1 MQINIALTDNNP
13 EQAEI
18 LRGQW
23 YPSASSQQIRDSL
36 IFNEVIDRFQG
47 DPVEVLADYFRN
59 DDDSRTA
66 QRRITLRQD
75 TNERLRT
82 IASVANK
89 PIAAT
94 LRALIAHA
102 VDNAGRCHAAPAAQ
116 REDRPAGKAACSLH
130 ENLGRHQAARKVN
143 GEALVCHQHAEP
155 ESLIKRAICV
165 HLPTFAPPLKPQ
177 TQEVP

>member
-1 MQINIALTDNNP
+1 MQINIALTDNNS
-13 EQAEI
+13 EQAEV
-18 LRGQW
+18 LRRQW
-23 YPSASSQQIRDSL
+23 FPSASSQQIRDSF

-47 DPVEVLADYFRN
+47 DPVEVLADYFRS

-94 LRALIAHA
+94 LRALIAYA
-102 VDNAGRCHAAPAAQ
+102 VDNLAVTDAAKELIIDRGFDPVYGARPLRRYLQSSLETLVAKKIISGDIA
-116 REDRPAGKAACSLH
+116 EDYTITVDA
-130 ENLGRHQAARKVN
+130 EI
-143 GEALVCHQHAEP
+143 GELVC
-155 ESLIKRAICV
+155 R
-165 HLPTFAPPLKPQ
+165 
-177 TQEVP
+177 

>member
-13 EQAEI
+13 EQAET
-18 LRGQW
+18 LRSRW
-23 YPSASSQQIRDSL
+23 YPSASSQQIRDSF

-47 DPVEVLADYFRN
+47 DPVEVLADCFRN

-102 VDNAGRCHAAPAAQ
+102 VDNLAVGDAKEQVEAQSDAAQ
-116 REDRPAGKAACSLH
+116 LQLLNEKIAQLERQLKVCTKTLED
-130 ENLGRHQAARKVN
+130 
-143 GEALVCHQHAEP
+143 
-155 ESLIKRAICV
+155 IKRLA
-165 HLPTFAPPLKPQ
+165 K
-177 TQEVP
+177 

>member
-1 MQINIALTDNNP
+1 MQINIALTDNHS
-13 EQAEI
+13 EQAET
-18 LRGQW
+18 LRSQW
-23 YPSASSQQIRDSL
+23 YPSASSQQIRDSF
-36 IFNEVIDRFQG
+36 IFNEVVDRFQG
-47 DPVEVLADYFRN
+47 DPVEVLDDYFRN

-102 VDNAGRCHAAPAAQ
+102 IDDLAVGDAKERVGAQADAAQ
-116 REDRPAGKAACSLH
+116 LQLLNEKIAQLEKQLEACSKTL
-130 ENLGRHQAARKVN
+130 ED
-143 GEALVCHQHAEP
+143 
-155 ESLIKRAICV
+155 IKLLA
-165 HLPTFAPPLKPQ
+165 K
-177 TQEVP
+177 

>member
-1 MQINIALTDNNP
+1 MQINIALTDINS

-23 YPSASSQQIRDSL
+23 YPSASSQQIRDSF

-47 DPVEVLADYFRN
+47 DPIEVLADYFRR

-102 VDNAGRCHAAPAAQ
+102 VDNLAPRDAKEQVEAQ
-116 REDRPAGKAACSLH
+116 ADATQLQLLNEKIAQLERQLKVCTKTLEDIRRLAK
-130 ENLGRHQAARKVN
+130 
-143 GEALVCHQHAEP
+143 
-155 ESLIKRAICV
+155 
-165 HLPTFAPPLKPQ
+165 
-177 TQEVP
+177 

>member
-1 MQINIALTDNNP
+1 MQINIALTDTNS

-23 YPSASSQQIRDSL
+23 YPSASSQQIRDSF

-47 DPVEVLADYFRN
+47 DPIEVLADYFRR

-102 VDNAGRCHAAPAAQ
+102 VDNLAPRDAKEQVEAQ
-116 REDRPAGKAACSLH
+116 ADVTQLQLLNEKIAQLERQLKACTKTLED
-130 ENLGRHQAARKVN
+130 
-143 GEALVCHQHAEP
+143 
-155 ESLIKRAICV
+155 IKRIA
-165 HLPTFAPPLKPQ
+165 K
-177 TQEVP
+177 

>member
-1 MQINIALTDNNP
+1 MQINIALTDTNS

-23 YPSASSQQIRDSL
+23 YPSASSQQIRDSF

-47 DPVEVLADYFRN
+47 DPIEVLADYFRR

-102 VDNAGRCHAAPAAQ
+102 VDNLAPRDAKEQVEAQ
-116 REDRPAGKAACSLH
+116 ADVTQLQLLNEKITQLERQLKACTKTLED
-130 ENLGRHQAARKVN
+130 
-143 GEALVCHQHAEP
+143 
-155 ESLIKRAICV
+155 IKRIA
-165 HLPTFAPPLKPQ
+165 K
-177 TQEVP
+177 

>member
-1 MQINIALTDNNP
+1 MQINIALTDINS

-23 YPSASSQQIRDSL
+23 YPSASSQQIRDSF

-47 DPVEVLADYFRN
+47 DPIEVLADYFRR

-102 VDNAGRCHAAPAAQ
+102 VDNLAPRDAKEQVEAQ
-116 REDRPAGKAACSLH
+116 ADATQLQLLNEKIAQLERQLKVCTKTLED
-130 ENLGRHQAARKVN
+130 
-143 GEALVCHQHAEP
+143 
-155 ESLIKRAICV
+155 IKRLA
-165 HLPTFAPPLKPQ
+165 K
-177 TQEVP
+177 

>member
-1 MQINIALTDNNP
+1 MQINIALTDINS

-23 YPSASSQQIRDSL
+23 YPSASSQQIRDSF

-47 DPVEVLADYFRN
+47 DPIEVLADYFRR

-102 VDNAGRCHAAPAAQ
+102 VDNLAPRDAKEQVEAQ
-116 REDRPAGKAACSLH
+116 ADATQLQLLNEKIAQLERQLKVCTKTLED
-130 ENLGRHQAARKVN
+130 
-143 GEALVCHQHAEP
+143 
-155 ESLIKRAICV
+155 IKQLA
-165 HLPTFAPPLKPQ
+165 K
-177 TQEVP
+177 

>member
-1 MQINIALTDNNP
+1 MQINIALTDNNS

-18 LRGQW
+18 LRSQW
-23 YPSASSQQIRDSL
+23 YPSASSQQIRDSF

-47 DPVEVLADYFRN
+47 DPVEVLADYFRS

-102 VDNAGRCHAAPAAQ
+102 VDNLSATDAKKQAEAQ
-116 REDRPAGKAACSLH
+116 TDATQLQLLNEKIAQLERQLKACTKTLED
-130 ENLGRHQAARKVN
+130 
-143 GEALVCHQHAEP
+143 
-155 ESLIKRAICV
+155 IKQLA
-165 HLPTFAPPLKPQ
+165 K
-177 TQEVP
+177 

>member
-13 EQAEI
+13 EQAEA
-18 LRGQW
+18 LRSRW
-23 YPSASSQQIRDSL
+23 YPSASSQQIRDSF

-47 DPVEVLADYFRN
+47 DPVEVLADYFRS
-59 DDDSRTA
+59 DDSRTA

-102 VDNAGRCHAAPAAQ
+102 VDNLAVGDAKEQVEAQSDAAQ
-116 REDRPAGKAACSLH
+116 LQLLNEKIAQLEKQLAACTKTL
-130 ENLGRHQAARKVN
+130 ED
-143 GEALVCHQHAEP
+143 
-155 ESLIKRAICV
+155 IKR
-165 HLPTFAPPLKPQ
+165 LTR
-177 TQEVP
+177 

>member
-23 YPSASSQQIRDSL
+23 YPSASSQQIRDSF

-75 TNERLRT
+75 TT

-102 VDNAGRCHAAPAAQ
+102 VDSLAVDDAKEQVEAQ
-116 REDRPAGKAACSLH
+116 SDATQLQLLNEKIAQLEKQLAACTKTL
-130 ENLGRHQAARKVN
+130 ED
-143 GEALVCHQHAEP
+143 
-155 ESLIKRAICV
+155 IKRLA
-165 HLPTFAPPLKPQ
+165 K
-177 TQEVP
+177 

>member
-1 MQINIALTDNNP
+1 MQINIALTDNNS
-13 EQAEI
+13 EQAEV
-18 LRGQW
+18 LRSQW
-23 YPSASSQQIRDSL
+23 YPSASSQQIRDSF

-47 DPVEVLADYFRN
+47 DPVEVLADYFRS

-82 IASVANK
+82 IASVTNK

-102 VDNAGRCHAAPAAQ
+102 VDNFAVTDAKKQAEAQ
-116 REDRPAGKAACSLH
+116 TDATQLQLLNEKIAQLEKQLEACTKTLED
-130 ENLGRHQAARKVN
+130 
-143 GEALVCHQHAEP
+143 
-155 ESLIKRAICV
+155 IKQLA
-165 HLPTFAPPLKPQ
+165 K
-177 TQEVP
+177 

>member
-1 MQINIALTDNNP
+1 MQINIALTDNNS
-13 EQAEI
+13 EQAEV
-18 LRGQW
+18 LRSQW
-23 YPSASSQQIRDSL
+23 YPSASSQQIRDSF

-47 DPVEVLADYFRN
+47 DPVEVLADYFRS

-102 VDNAGRCHAAPAAQ
+102 VDNLAVTDAKKQAEVQTDATQVQLLNEKIAQ
-116 REDRPAGKAACSLH
+116 LEKQLEACTKTLEDIKQL
-130 ENLGRHQAARKVN
+130 AR
-143 GEALVCHQHAEP
+143 
-155 ESLIKRAICV
+155 
-165 HLPTFAPPLKPQ
+165 
-177 TQEVP
+177 

>member
-1 MQINIALTDNNP
+1 MQINIALTDNNS

-18 LRGQW
+18 LRSQW
-23 YPSASSQQIRDSL
+23 YPSANSQQIRDSF

-59 DDDSRTA
+59 DDDSRTV

-102 VDNAGRCHAAPAAQ
+102 VDNLAVTDA
-116 REDRPAGKAACSLH
+116 K
-130 ENLGRHQAARKVN
+130 K
-143 GEALVCHQHAEP
+143 HAEAQTDATQLQLLN
-155 ESLIKRAICV
+155 EKIAQLEKQLEACTKTLEDIKQLA
-165 HLPTFAPPLKPQ
+165 K
-177 TQEVP
+177 

>member
-1 MQINIALTDNNP
+1 MQINIALTDNNS

-18 LRGQW
+18 LRSQW
-23 YPSASSQQIRDSL
+23 YPSASSRQIRDSF

-47 DPVEVLADYFRN
+47 DPVEVLAGYFRS

-82 IASVANK
+82 IASVTNK

-94 LRALIAHA
+94 LRALIVHA
-102 VDNAGRCHAAPAAQ
+102 VDNLAVTDAKKQAEAQ
-116 REDRPAGKAACSLH
+116 TDATQLQLLNEKIAQLEKQLEACTKTLED
-130 ENLGRHQAARKVN
+130 
-143 GEALVCHQHAEP
+143 
-155 ESLIKRAICV
+155 IKQLA
-165 HLPTFAPPLKPQ
+165 K
-177 TQEVP
+177 

>member
-1 MQINIALTDNNP
+1 MQINIALTDNNS
-13 EQAEI
+13 EQAEV
-18 LRGQW
+18 LRSRW
-23 YPSASSQQIRDSL
+23 YPSANSQQIRDSF

-47 DPVEVLADYFRN
+47 DPVEVLADYFRS

-102 VDNAGRCHAAPAAQ
+102 VDNLAVTDAKKQAEVQTDATQVQLLNEKIAQ
-116 REDRPAGKAACSLH
+116 LEKQLEACTKTLEDIKQL
-130 ENLGRHQAARKVN
+130 AR
-143 GEALVCHQHAEP
+143 
-155 ESLIKRAICV
+155 
-165 HLPTFAPPLKPQ
+165 
-177 TQEVP
+177 